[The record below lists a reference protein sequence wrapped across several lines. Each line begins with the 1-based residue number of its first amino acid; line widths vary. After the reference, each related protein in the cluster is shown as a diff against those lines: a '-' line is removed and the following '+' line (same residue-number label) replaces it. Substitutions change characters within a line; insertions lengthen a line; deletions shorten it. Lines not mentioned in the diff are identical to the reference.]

1 MKEFCLVINSAIT
14 IIGTILV
21 WGFGEWDLSILTL
34 IIFMLL
40 DCITGI
46 IKAYIQKKI
55 DSSLCKILVLKKL
68 TILSILVLAAALDR
82 LINQEKI
89 FRNMV
94 CFWYMGNEG
103 TSILSNISGIGVPI
117 PEKLKELIYQL
128 KDIIQKNNKL

>member
-1 MKEFCLVINSAIT
+1 MKEFCLVINSAIA

-21 WGFGEWDLSILTL
+21 WVFGEWDLSILTL
-34 IIFMLL
+34 IIFMIL

-46 IKAYIQKKI
+46 IKAYMQKKI

-68 TILSILVLAAALDR
+68 TILSVLVLAAALDR

-103 TSILSNISGIGVPI
+103 LSILNNISGIGVPI
-117 PEKLKELIYQL
+117 PEKLKEFIYQL

>member
-1 MKEFCLVINSAIT
+1 MKEFCLVINSAIA

-68 TILSILVLAAALDR
+68 TILSVLVLAAALDR

-103 TSILSNISGIGVPI
+103 ISILSNISGIGVPI